1 MSSEP
6 RVIRTRRGY
15 RSLVYRLRCLDGILT
30 TRRLRP
36 FLRRRDSVARP
47 QTVFIRARNPC
58 LLMRRRFLG
67 RYVGSINSSCK
78 AGKVPRHATRRS
90 RLTFPHTARSFAPP
104 LLDSPP
110 LCEIVME
117 QSVNEAWKR
126 LLDEARRELPEATV
140 RTWLEPSEPIA
151 LDDGRLIL
159 GAPDQFAAEW
169 NESKHAG
176 LLARAAERV
185 LGRPTTVVFR
195 VQEDRQRR
203 PQMDFFVA
211 PRESA
216 AVATAAN
223 IGTTPL
229 NERYTFQTF
238 VSGKSNELA
247 AAAAHAVAEAPGKTY
262 NPLFIYGA
270 TGLGKTHL
278 MQAIAH
284 AVLQKNPETR
294 LQYFGAEQFINDV
307 IESIHARTM
316 SEFRRRY
323 RNDVDLLLVD
333 DVHFLEGKEMTQEE
347 FFHTFNAL
355 FEAHKQIVLTS
366 DRPPKEIPGLEER
379 LISRFEWG
387 MVADIGHPDLE
398 HRVAILRKKAE
409 QDHLELTI
417 PDDVLRFIAEHIRS
431 SVREL
436 EGCIIKLLLFASL
449 KNREVT
455 IELAREALS
464 DKIRQGEEGSGY
476 LSGSGSAPSIDRVQE
491 VVARRWG
498 VSPEG
503 LRSKA
508 RTKTLVIPRQV
519 AMYLARDMLGM
530 QLVEIGQAFGGRD
543 HSTVIH
549 SVDKVERQM
558 MRDRT
563 FKERVEMARQELS
576 AL

>member
-1 MSSEP
+1 M
-6 RVIRTRRGY
+6 
-15 RSLVYRLRCLDGILT
+15 
-30 TRRLRP
+30 
-36 FLRRRDSVARP
+36 
-47 QTVFIRARNPC
+47 
-58 LLMRRRFLG
+58 
-67 RYVGSINSSCK
+67 
-78 AGKVPRHATRRS
+78 
-90 RLTFPHTARSFAPP
+90 
-104 LLDSPP
+104 
-110 LCEIVME
+110 
-117 QSVNEAWKR
+117 
-126 LLDEARRELPEATV
+126 

-169 NESKHAG
+169 NESKHAS
-176 LLARAAERV
+176 LLARVAERV

-211 PRESA
+211 PRESSG
-216 AVATAAN
+216 VATATN

-229 NERYTFQTF
+229 NERYSFQSF
-238 VSGKSNELA
+238 VIGKSNELA

-284 AVLQKNPETR
+284 AVLEKNPETR

-366 DRPPKEIPGLEER
+366 DRPPKEIPGLEDR

-398 HRVAILRKKAE
+398 HRIAILRKKAE

-464 DKIRQGEEGSGY
+464 DKIRQGEEGAGY
-476 LSGSGSAPSIDRVQE
+476 SSSGSAPSIDRVQE

-498 VSPEG
+498 VTPEG

-508 RTKTLVIPRQV
+508 RTKTLTVPRQV
-519 AMYLARDMLGM
+519 AMYLMRHLTELS
-530 QLVEIGQAFGGRD
+530 LVEIGRVFGGRD

-549 SVDKVERQM
+549 ACKQVERM
-558 MRDRT
+558 
-563 FKERVEMARQELS
+563 KEHEPSIKKLLEGLIQQLKG
-576 AL
+576 

>member
-1 MSSEP
+1 
-6 RVIRTRRGY
+6 
-15 RSLVYRLRCLDGILT
+15 
-30 TRRLRP
+30 
-36 FLRRRDSVARP
+36 
-47 QTVFIRARNPC
+47 
-58 LLMRRRFLG
+58 
-67 RYVGSINSSCK
+67 
-78 AGKVPRHATRRS
+78 
-90 RLTFPHTARSFAPP
+90 
-104 LLDSPP
+104 
-110 LCEIVME
+110 ME
-117 QSVNEAWKR
+117 QSTQEAWKR
-126 LLDEARRELPEATV
+126 LLAEARHELPDATV
-140 RTWLEPSEPIA
+140 RTWLEPAVPIA
-151 LDDGRLIL
+151 LDDDRLIV
-159 GAPDQFAAEW
+159 GAPDQFAVEW

-176 LLARAAERV
+176 VLARAAERV
-185 LGRPTTVVFR
+185 FGRPTAVVFR
-195 VQEDRQRR
+195 VQEDRQQR

-211 PRESA
+211 PREA
-216 AVATAAN
+216 ATGDKSGVP
-223 IGTTPL
+223 TTPL

-238 VSGKSNELA
+238 VIGKSNELA

-284 AVLQKNPETR
+284 AVLARYPSTR
-294 LQYFGAEQFINDV
+294 VHYFGAEQFINEV

-316 SEFRRRY
+316 SEFRHRY
-323 RNDVDLLLVD
+323 RNDLDLFLVD

-366 DRPPKEIPGLEER
+366 DRPPKEIPGLEDR
-379 LISRFEWG
+379 LVSRFEWG
-387 MVADIGHPDLE
+387 LVADIGHPDLE
-398 HRVAILRKKAE
+398 HRIAILRKKAE

-417 PDDVLRFIAEHIRS
+417 PDDVLRFIAEHVRS

-464 DKIRQGEEGSGY
+464 DKIRQGEEGTSY
-476 LSGSGSAPSIDRVQE
+476 AQPTPSIDRVQE

-498 VSPEG
+498 VTPEG

-508 RTKTLVIPRQV
+508 RTKTLTIPRQV

-558 MRDRT
+558 VRDRT

>member
-1 MSSEP
+1 
-6 RVIRTRRGY
+6 
-15 RSLVYRLRCLDGILT
+15 
-30 TRRLRP
+30 
-36 FLRRRDSVARP
+36 
-47 QTVFIRARNPC
+47 
-58 LLMRRRFLG
+58 
-67 RYVGSINSSCK
+67 
-78 AGKVPRHATRRS
+78 
-90 RLTFPHTARSFAPP
+90 
-104 LLDSPP
+104 
-110 LCEIVME
+110 ME
-117 QSVNEAWKR
+117 QSTKEAWKR
-126 LLDEARRELPEATV
+126 LLDEARRELPDATV
-140 RTWLEPSEPIA
+140 RTWLEPAVPIA
-151 LDDGRLIL
+151 LDDGRLIV
-159 GAPDQFAAEW
+159 GAPDQFAVEW
-169 NESKHAG
+169 NESKHATV
-176 LLARAAERV
+176 LARAAERV
-185 LGRPTTVVFR
+185 FGRPTAVVFR
-195 VQEDRQRR
+195 VQEDRQQR

-211 PRESA
+211 PREP
-216 AVATAAN
+216 ATSDKS
-223 IGTTPL
+223 GVPTTPL

-238 VSGKSNELA
+238 VIGKSNELA
-247 AAAAHAVAEAPGKTY
+247 AAAAHAVAR
-262 NPLFIYGA
+262 
-270 TGLGKTHL
+270 
-278 MQAIAH
+278 
-284 AVLQKNPETR
+284 AVLTKYPGTR
-294 LQYFGAEQFINDV
+294 VHYFGAEQFINEV

-323 RNDVDLLLVD
+323 RNDVDLFLVD

-366 DRPPKEIPGLEER
+366 DRPPKEIPGLEDR

-398 HRVAILRKKAE
+398 HRIAILRKKAE

-417 PDDVLRFIAEHIRS
+417 PDDVLRFIAEHVRT

-464 DKIRQGEEGSGY
+464 DKIRQEDASSYG
-476 LSGSGSAPSIDRVQE
+476 AQPTPSIDRVQE

-498 VSPEG
+498 VTPEG

-508 RTKTLVIPRQV
+508 RTKTLTIPRQV